1 MQNVYQI
8 DLFNRTKNPFTSE
21 YKIYHDG
28 SHYIARESVKGLKRR
43 ARKRERSELVTLF
56 DFLFDE
62 AIKSDIATD
71 EEKKQ
76 YIEDKFI
83 NDYCIELPDIKDFI
97 EENFARKMRN
107 IWQREK
113 RFRRKAYLNRWN
125 YFVTFTY
132 DGKKHTEETFIKRL
146 RKCLANL
153 HTRRGWRYIGV
164 TERGEE
170 NGRFH
175 YHFLMYIPDGQM
187 VGKLYKK
194 RDYSKKRGTVQE
206 TICNEFFERKF
217 GRNDFEEL
225 IMNVNG
231 GNAVEYCLKYM
242 RKTNSR
248 GIYSRG
254 TPAELA
260 KELDKTYAFAAE
272 IVNDKI
278 RDFDN
283 YAQRWVLFDG
293 VIDYDRDIKPLT
305 LPKLRLVS

>member
-71 EEKKQ
+71 VEKKQ

-146 RKCLANL
+146 RK
-153 HTRRGWRYIGV
+153 IM
-164 TERGEE
+164 EE
-170 NGRFH
+170 
-175 YHFLMYIPDGQM
+175 
-187 VGKLYKK
+187 
-194 RDYSKKRGTVQE
+194 
-206 TICNEFFERKF
+206 
-217 GRNDFEEL
+217 
-225 IMNVNG
+225 
-231 GNAVEYCLKYM
+231 
-242 RKTNSR
+242 
-248 GIYSRG
+248 
-254 TPAELA
+254 
-260 KELDKTYAFAAE
+260 
-272 IVNDKI
+272 
-278 RDFDN
+278 
-283 YAQRWVLFDG
+283 
-293 VIDYDRDIKPLT
+293 
-305 LPKLRLVS
+305 

>member
-125 YFVTFTY
+125 FFVTFTY
-132 DGKKHTEETFIKRL
+132 FWAII
-146 RKCLANL
+146 LAIDNWSIVL
-153 HTRRGWRYIGV
+153 G
-164 TERGEE
+164 
-170 NGRFH
+170 F
-175 YHFLMYIPDGQM
+175 
-187 VGKLYKK
+187 
-194 RDYSKKRGTVQE
+194 
-206 TICNEFFERKF
+206 
-217 GRNDFEEL
+217 
-225 IMNVNG
+225 
-231 GNAVEYCLKYM
+231 
-242 RKTNSR
+242 
-248 GIYSRG
+248 G
-254 TPAELA
+254 TPL
-260 KELDKTYAFAAE
+260 T
-272 IVNDKI
+272 I
-278 RDFDN
+278 
-283 YAQRWVLFDG
+283 VLFLICFACFVG
-293 VIDYDRDIKPLT
+293 SFIF
-305 LPKLRLVS
+305 